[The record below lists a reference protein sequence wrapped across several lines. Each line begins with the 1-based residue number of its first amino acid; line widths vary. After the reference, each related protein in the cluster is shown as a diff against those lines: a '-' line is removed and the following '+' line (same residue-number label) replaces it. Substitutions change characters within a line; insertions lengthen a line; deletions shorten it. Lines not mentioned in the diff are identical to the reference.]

1 MTAWLKMETNF
12 FFSIQEFS
20 KEQYD
25 ELMRYAREELDIPMT
40 ASAMDEVYP
49 LVVVV
54 VVVAAAVVVIPSL

>member
-1 MTAWLKMETNF
+1 MAKNGNQL

-54 VVVAAAVVVIPSL
+54 VAAVVVIPSLSKNVTP

>member
-1 MTAWLKMETNF
+1 MAKNGNQL

-54 VVVAAAVVVIPSL
+54 VAAVVVIPSLSKNVNP